1 MATAQKKPRQ
11 IPTSLDALRA
21 NMTKRYGEGR
31 IMVREDFTGYTV
43 TSTGSL
49 SLDLA
54 LRVGGWTQG
63 RIHEVMGPEGVSKGH
78 PLSTRVLT
86 PEGWRKVGDLV
97 VGDEVIGSNGYPTQV
112 TGVYDRGVLPV
123 FRVTMTDKSSV
134 LCDGDHLWHTISRK
148 GKEAVLST
156 GELQQRALIEGDGSG
171 RYKIPMVAPVQY
183 PERDLPISPYLMGAL
198 LANGG
203 LSSGGVITTNDES
216 VISEIRLEGN
226 EVTEHARSDAR
237 RWYVRGLRPALR
249 TLGLWGSKSA
259 DKFIPEL
266 YLRASVAQRH
276 TLLQALMDCD
286 GHADAEKGKPSY
298 ASRSLALAEGVQEL
312 VHSLGGNASVCGP
325 YLGDDGGTNY
335 RVNIWLPSQIEP
347 FRTPRKAER
356 RDLIGHREP
365 VRKIKS
371 IEAEGSAEVRCI
383 RVAAED
389 SLYVTEC
396 HIVTHNTTLCVNGAR
411 EMQAA
416 QPDRAIGFI
425 DMEQTFDWDW
435 AEEHG
440 LDTSA
445 SRFMYALPDHSEDV
459 ADQAHAMMETG
470 LVSMLIIDSIG
481 GMESKQ
487 AFDKEAGEVVM
498 GRNAQVITRLSKRLA
513 VLAQRHKVT
522 VLLVN
527 QPRANISNPMG
538 MDESAGPKAMKHST
552 TTKVRLSRTGEPPMK
567 VKFPGEKDPE
577 VVGTQFRARVE
588 RNKVAAAGKAGEY
601 WLINQES
608 DEYGGIGI
616 SKAHEA
622 MDIGTYLGVIK
633 QEGGGYYRFPWTET
647 DKQRIRGKEQ
657 VLEFLRENDDRMLE
671 VRDLAIKAMKG
682 DVVPEAAG
690 HVVDA
695 KTGEVLA

>member
-1 MATAQKKPRQ
+1 MPTSPKQARKV
-11 IPTSLDALRA
+11 PTSLSALRD
-21 NMTKRYGEGR
+21 NMVKRYGEDR
-31 IMVREDFTGYTV
+31 VVVRKDMGPRPV

-54 LRVGGWTQG
+54 LRVGGWAEG
-63 RIHEVMGPEGVSKGH
+63 RLHEIVGPEGVSKGH

-86 PEGWRKVGDLV
+86 PEGWRKVGDLA
-97 VGDEVIGSNGYPTQV
+97 VGDEVIGSDGYPTQV

-134 LCDGDHLWHTISRK
+134 LCDGDHLWHTTSRK

-156 GELQQRALIEGDGSG
+156 SELQQRALTEGDGSG

-198 LANGG
+198 LANGA

-226 EVTEHARSDAR
+226 EVTEHAKSDAR

-298 ASRSLALAEGVQEL
+298 ATRSLALAEGVQEL

-325 YLGDDGGTNY
+325 YLGDDGGSNY

-347 FRTPRKAER
+347 FRTPRKVER

-396 HIVTHNTTLCVNGAR
+396 HIVTHNTTLCINSAR
-411 EMQAA
+411 EAQQAYPGKA
-416 QPDRAIGFI
+416 VGFI
-425 DMEQTFDWDW
+425 DMEQAFDWDW
-435 AEEHG
+435 AEANG
-440 LDTSA
+440 LDTTA
-445 SRFMYALPDHSEDV
+445 ERFMYVLPDDSEDV
-459 ADQAHAMMETG
+459 ADQAQYMIETG
-470 LVSMLIIDSIG
+470 LFKMIILDSIG
-481 GMESKQ
+481 GMESRK
-487 AFDKEAGEVVM
+487 AFDKEAADVVM
-498 GRNAQVITRLSKRLA
+498 GRNAQVITRLCKRLA
-513 VLAQRHKVT
+513 VLANRHQCT

-538 MDESAGPKAMKHST
+538 RDISAGPKALKHST
-552 TTKVRLSRTGEPPMK
+552 TTKVQISRTGEPPLK
-567 VKFPGEKDPE
+567 VKEPGEE
-577 VVGTQFRARVE
+577 EAETVGTQFRARVS
-588 RNKVAAAGKAGEY
+588 RNKVAPAGRSATY
-601 WLINQES
+601 WLINQAT
-608 DEYGGIGI
+608 DQYGPIGI
-616 SKAHEA
+616 DKASEA
-622 MDIGTYLGVIK
+622 VDVGLHARVIA
-633 QEGGGYYRFPWTET
+633 QEPGGYYAFPWTQ
-647 DKQRIRGKEQ
+647 DKKDRIRGRSALVEYLRANPEQ
-657 VLEFLRENDDRMLE
+657 MLK
-671 VRDLAIKAMKG
+671 VRRAAVDTVTDVQPNLA
-682 DVVPEAAG
+682 DVTELP
-690 HVVDA
+690 
-695 KTGEVLA
+695 TGTE